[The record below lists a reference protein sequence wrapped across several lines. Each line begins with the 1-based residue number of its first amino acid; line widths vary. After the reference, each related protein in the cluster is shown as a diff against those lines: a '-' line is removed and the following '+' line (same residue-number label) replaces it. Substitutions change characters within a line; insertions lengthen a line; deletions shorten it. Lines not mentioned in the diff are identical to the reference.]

1 MTPAELSRRFYL
13 RRFYL
18 RSIKTLVDCW
28 LLKISLDPRWL
39 P

>member
-1 MTPAELSRRFYL
+1 MTPNELS

-18 RSIKTLVDCW
+18 RSIKTLVNCW
-28 LLKISLDPRWL
+28 LLKISLDPRWM

>member
-1 MTPAELSRRFYL
+1 MTPSELAE
-13 RRFYL
+13 RFYL

>member
-1 MTPAELSRRFYL
+1 MTPAELAE
-13 RRFYL
+13 RFYL